1 MPYLKEKQ
9 KMLALFY
16 EHSQKNQI
24 NPFDY
29 DSTDI
34 IKTCLTPF
42 QIQQSLK
49 YNFTKI
55 ESLCHT
61 LRGDGHISIFEDT
74 QIDPYGTMTYYQIT
88 LEGKKAHLEKSYL
101 RQSEYRSIN
110 FWLSVIAIVI
120 SIIALF
126 I

>member
-1 MPYLKEKQ
+1 MPFLKEKQ

-29 DSTDI
+29 DPSDI
-34 IKTCLTPF
+34 VKTCLTPY

-49 YNFTKI
+49 YDFTII
-55 ESLCHT
+55 ESICHT
-61 LRGDGHISIFEDT
+61 LLRDGIISIFEDD
-74 QIDPYGTMTYYQIT
+74 QIDPYGTETYYRIT
-88 LEGKKAHLEKSYL
+88 LEGKKAHLEKYYL
-101 RQSEYRSIN
+101 RQSEFRSIN

-126 I
+126 T